1 MSRKVGNAVKRNRI
15 KRWIR
20 EVFRKHPD
28 RFVKSIDIVVIA
40 KRNIDDFSY
49 VHIQEEFLQVI
60 DTYMSGE
67 ASSQKDGNGSD
78 SKRS

>member
-20 EVFRKHPD
+20 GVFRKHPD
-28 RFVKSIDIVVIA
+28 RFVKSIDVVVIA

-49 VHIQEEFLQVI
+49 AHIQEEFLQVI
-60 DTYMSGE
+60 DNYMSGE
-67 ASSQKDGNGSD
+67 ASSQKDGHGS
-78 SKRS
+78 RSGH